1 MTDRHEAVPAGTGGT
16 AADDRA
22 GARPATPA
30 TSTASSAP
38 AGASPARTGSSAS
51 PPRPGRPP
59 QPPRPTAP
67 PRPGRDPV
75 REAHRPPGSGRRL
88 ILGRDADDAAEMSR
102 SRVAPSQ
109 VPALLRSTIRVR
121 LTALYGGMFLI
132 AGVVLLGTVYLLV
145 RQSLMEGSLKLSLE
159 PNTYM
164 TVNGQPMAPGQ
175 FDRWLATQQIHQRDT
190 ALNSLLRQSLLALL
204 LLAVVAF
211 GFGYV
216 MAGRVLRPLGRITAI
231 AREVAGS
238 NLHRRIDIDG
248 PDDEFKELADTFDD
262 MLDRL
267 DRSLESQ
274 RKFVANASHELR
286 TPLAINRTLLEV
298 ALGDPEAGVELK
310 QLGKTLLATNER
322 SEGLIEGLLLL
333 ARSDNELT
341 DRKPV
346 DLAEVARRA
355 LNQTGAEAA
364 ERGVE
369 LREDLAEAVLQG
381 NGVLLERVAMNLV
394 QNAVRYNRPDGWVDV
409 STDTGAGVA
418 VLTVVN
424 TGPVVPAY
432 EVDNMFE
439 PFRRLRTE
447 RVASDK
453 GVGLGLSI
461 VRSIVRAHGGWI
473 EVEPR
478 EEGGLMMRI
487 GFPVG

>member
-1 MTDRHEAVPAGTGGT
+1 
-16 AADDRA
+16 
-22 GARPATPA
+22 
-30 TSTASSAP
+30 
-38 AGASPARTGSSAS
+38 
-51 PPRPGRPP
+51 
-59 QPPRPTAP
+59 
-67 PRPGRDPV
+67 
-75 REAHRPPGSGRRL
+75 
-88 ILGRDADDAAEMSR
+88 MSR
-102 SRVAPSQ
+102 LSRMAPSQ
-109 VPALLRSTIRVR
+109 LPALLRSTIKMR

-132 AGVVLLGTVYLLV
+132 AGVLLLSTVYLLV
-145 RQSLMEGSLKLSLE
+145 RQSLNEGRLNLSLA
-159 PNTYM
+159 PNTLM
-164 TVNGQPMAPGQ
+164 TINGVPMTPEQ
-175 FDRWLATQQIHQRDT
+175 FEQWQTIQQIHQRDA
-190 ALNSLLRQSLLALL
+190 ALNSLLQQSLLALL
-204 LLAVVAF
+204 LLSVIAF

-216 MAGRVLRPLGRITAI
+216 MAGRVLRPLERITSI

-238 NLHRRIDIDG
+238 NLHRRIDLDG
-248 PDDEFKELADTFDD
+248 PDDEFKELSDTFDD

-298 ALGDPEAGVELK
+298 ALGDPDASVELK

-341 DRKPV
+341 ERKPV

-355 LNQTGAEAA
+355 VDQTGAEAA
-364 ERGVE
+364 ERKVRLHDE
-369 LREDLAEAVLQG
+369 LGPAVLQG
-381 NGVLLERVAMNLV
+381 NGVLLERVAMNLI
-394 QNAVRYNRPDGWVDV
+394 QNAVRYNRPDGTVDI
-409 STDTGAGVA
+409 STESAAGVA

-424 TGPVVPAY
+424 TGPVVPGY

-447 RVASDK
+447 RIASDK